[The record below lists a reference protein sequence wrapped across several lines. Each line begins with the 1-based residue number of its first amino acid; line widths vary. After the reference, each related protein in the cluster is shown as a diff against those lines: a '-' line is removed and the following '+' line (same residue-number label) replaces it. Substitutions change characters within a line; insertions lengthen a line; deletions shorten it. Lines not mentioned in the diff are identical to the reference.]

1 MDKKTLIVIV
11 LVCAFLFSGG
21 GLFLAGSGAIVAMAG
36 VFNGSLGGS
45 KGGGSSGGVPPG
57 TVCDPGGETLKE
69 HIPGYGWHTVDKQ
82 QMANAA
88 VIVHVGEATKIPE
101 NGLIIAIM
109 TALQESKLE
118 NIRGG
123 DRDSVGLFQQRPS
136 AGWGS
141 IDEIMDPN
149 YSAKAFFGGPN
160 HPAPPNPPGLLAY
173 KWETMGK
180 GQAAQK
186 VQASA
191 FPEAYDKWE
200 SLAGKIVGR
209 AKDIKCTDVGLEGD
223 VGKVIA
229 AAKRWIGTPYCWAG
243 GDEKGPTNEERCPPP
258 MPPGFDCSGLMHH
271 AYAQVGISLYPY
283 TGNQWEAGTR
293 VHNYTDLKP
302 GDLMFWSSDG
312 TVPGIHHVSMYLG
325 NDSMIH
331 APRTGKNVEIV
342 TEVSKNSY
350 WMNQWIGGSRILKEG
365 SGSGKD
371 SGGTQAAG
379 IPLIGPRREI

>member
-1 MDKKTLIVIV
+1 MVIAIV
-11 LVCAFLFSGG
+11 LAVAFLFSGG
-21 GLFLAGSGAIVAMAG
+21 GLLLAGTGAVVAMASGISGG
-36 VFNGSLGGS
+36 VGGF
-45 KGGGSSGGVPPG
+45 GGEEGDNGGVPPG
-57 TVCDPGGETLKE
+57 TVCDPGGATLKE
-69 HIPGYGWHTVDKQ
+69 QVPGYGWHTVTEQ

-88 VIVHVGEATKIPE
+88 VIVRVGQQTKVSDD
-101 NGLIIAIM
+101 GLIIAIM

-118 NIRGG
+118 NLRGG

-136 AGWGS
+136 AGWGT

-160 HPAPPNPPGLLAY
+160 HPAPPNPPGLLHY

-180 GQAAQK
+180 GQAAQE
-186 VQASA
+186 VQRSA
-191 FPEAYDKWE
+191 FPDAYDQWE

-209 AKDIKCTDVGLEGD
+209 AKDIKCENVGLEGD

-229 AAKRWIGTPYCWAG
+229 ATTRWLGTPYCWAG
-243 GDEKGPTNEERCPPP
+243 GDEKGPTNEERCPRP

-293 VHNYTDLKP
+293 VSNYADLKP
-302 GDLMFWSSDG
+302 GDLMFWSDTG
-312 TVPGIHHVSMYLG
+312 TVGGIHHVGMYLG
-325 NDSMIH
+325 NDQMIH
-331 APRTGKNVEIV
+331 APRTGKDVEIV
-342 TEVSKNSY
+342 PAVSKNSY

-365 SGSGKD
+365 AGKDKD
-371 SGGTQAAG
+371 SGNTKAAG
-379 IPLIGPRREI
+379 VALIAPRREI